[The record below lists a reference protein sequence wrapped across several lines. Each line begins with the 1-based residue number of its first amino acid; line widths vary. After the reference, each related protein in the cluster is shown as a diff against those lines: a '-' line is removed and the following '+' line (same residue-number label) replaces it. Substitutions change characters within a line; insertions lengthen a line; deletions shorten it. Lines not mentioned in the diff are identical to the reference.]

1 MLALRSK
8 ESPPHQHIYY
18 NIASIIMSYADAAAK
33 GPKQSSKEA
42 AAAPVP
48 AVVSRTDDTHALID
62 VDSPTVR
69 TVPNDFLERDVQT
82 STQAARLEREAAAAE
97 ARKVAEKKAAAANE
111 RRSAAAASAA
121 SQAEGRAVA
130 DATLGTGAL
139 ILANFALLLGVGA
152 AAHYFGADHGRWT
165 PSWRNAGLGVGVAAA
180 LGLGESVLVQ

>member
-1 MLALRSK
+1 MAL
-8 ESPPHQHIYY
+8 
-18 NIASIIMSYADAAAK
+18 SYADAAAK
-33 GPKQSSKEA
+33 GPKQSPKEA

-48 AVVSRTDDTHALID
+48 TVVSRTDDTHALID
-62 VDSPTVR
+62 VDSPAVR

-97 ARKVAEKKAAAANE
+97 ARKVAEKKAAAAKE

-121 SQAEGRAVA
+121 SRAGGRAAA

-139 ILANFALLLGVGA
+139 VLANLALVLGVGA
-152 AAHYFGADHGRWT
+152 AAHYFGADHGRWA

-180 LGLGESVLVQ
+180 LGLGESVLVQNFRASK